1 MAATNTASHAGAL
14 AERLLTNDYAQENLA
29 NAVES
34 LRAAYSRASKRR
46 VEPTRDEKL
55 RRQIQQAA
63 RSLAEGAQALRTGRT
78 KPKPRRGRR
87 VILVIGFGVLGLA
100 AVLGASEELR
110 SKLFGGGTSDA
121 QSDIDSRE
129 ATSPK

>member
-1 MAATNTASHAGAL
+1 MAATDTASRAGAY

-55 RRQIQQAA
+55 RRQVQQAA
-63 RSLAEGAQALRTGRT
+63 ESLAEGVRALRSGRT

-87 VILVIGFGVLGLA
+87 VILVVGL
-100 AVLGASEELR
+100 AVLGAAAALAISEELR
-110 SKLFGGGTSDA
+110 TKLFRGGMSDA
-121 QSDIDSRE
+121 ESDD
-129 ATSPK
+129 